1 MEERSRCIVI
11 TGGTA
16 IRVMIDREQG
26 ARIDRSKS
34 ESFSPSFEIF
44 RADLFNFSSRI
55 IDERCCRY
63 ATYLPTYLPT
73 LPTLPT
79 YSPFRTV
86 ARNSLGGWRRKEG
99 GGGGGHHCPPVFEH
113 PRSAYSVTL

>member
-73 LPTLPT
+73 LPIYLPT
-79 YSPFRTV
+79 YPPDRFSTKK
-86 ARNSLGGWRRKEG
+86 RRG
-99 GGGGGHHCPPVFEH
+99 NGQLLPLVIYHLC
-113 PRSAYSVTL
+113 RSEL

>member
-16 IRVMIDREQG
+16 IRVMINREQG

-55 IDERCCRY
+55 IDERCCRCY

-73 LPTLPT
+73 YFTYLPT
-79 YSPFRTV
+79 YLPT
-86 ARNSLGGWRRKEG
+86 
-99 GGGGGHHCPPVFEH
+99 
-113 PRSAYSVTL
+113 RSILDQETTR